1 MPAILR
7 HAIHYSTRGNH
18 AELPDS
24 SDLRDHSGK
33 KLDAEIVRR
42 AQVMSVWKGR
52 TVALPPSFPLGDC
65 KESSPWPRKSCREH
79 TARLQQYLPSWSC
92 PYLRLS
98 VA

>member
-42 AQVMSVWKGR
+42 AQVMSVWNG
-52 TVALPPSFPLGDC
+52 APSH
-65 KESSPWPRKSCREH
+65 SPH
-79 TARLQQYLPSWSC
+79 LFL
-92 PYLRLS
+92 
-98 VA
+98 

>member
-33 KLDAEIVRR
+33 NLDAEI
-42 AQVMSVWKGR
+42 AGMSVWNG
-52 TVALPPSFPLGDC
+52 ALSHSPIFSF
-65 KESSPWPRKSCREH
+65 R
-79 TARLQQYLPSWSC
+79 
-92 PYLRLS
+92 
-98 VA
+98 